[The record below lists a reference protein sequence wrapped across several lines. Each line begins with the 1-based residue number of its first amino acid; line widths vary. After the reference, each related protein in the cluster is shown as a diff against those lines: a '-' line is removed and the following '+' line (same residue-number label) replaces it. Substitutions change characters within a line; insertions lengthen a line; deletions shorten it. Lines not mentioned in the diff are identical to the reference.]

1 MDLLSP
7 TTLFVFRTS
16 GGYTHLMNIII
27 IIIIHYDYDRY
38 SHARL
43 PFPATFCLPCLALP
57 YLTLPYLTLP
67 YLPITR
73 LLLQLPSR
81 KGKSTKG
88 QEEQQAATNNKNKKT
103 MSQPAIT
110 TTTNA
115 TSQQHPYYPLNALI
129 PHYRPNTTSV
139 PNLLLIFFASCT
151 LLLSLCYFFATTRI
165 YAAAA
170 ASSLPLRQEEKSNES
185 MTMRMKSRET
195 GTGLSGG
202 ELSTLMWFV
211 LSGTIH
217 VVFEGYYVRFYEE
230 LAGKEGVL
238 GEMWKEYAFSDSR

>member
-1 MDLLSP
+1 
-7 TTLFVFRTS
+7 
-16 GGYTHLMNIII
+16 
-27 IIIIHYDYDRY
+27 
-38 SHARL
+38 
-43 PFPATFCLPCLALP
+43 
-57 YLTLPYLTLP
+57 
-67 YLPITR
+67 
-73 LLLQLPSR
+73 
-81 KGKSTKG
+81 
-88 QEEQQAATNNKNKKT
+88 

-110 TTTNA
+110 TITNA

-139 PNLLLIFFASCT
+139 PTLLLIFFASCT
-151 LLLSLCYFFATTRI
+151 LLLFFCYFFATRI
-165 YAAAA
+165 YA
-170 ASSLPLRQEEKSNES
+170 ASSLPLLRQQEKSNDS
-185 MTMRMKSRET
+185 TTTTMRIKSRET
-195 GTGLSGG
+195 ETGLSGG

>member
-1 MDLLSP
+1 
-7 TTLFVFRTS
+7 
-16 GGYTHLMNIII
+16 
-27 IIIIHYDYDRY
+27 
-38 SHARL
+38 
-43 PFPATFCLPCLALP
+43 
-57 YLTLPYLTLP
+57 
-67 YLPITR
+67 
-73 LLLQLPSR
+73 
-81 KGKSTKG
+81 
-88 QEEQQAATNNKNKKT
+88 
-103 MSQPAIT
+103 MSQPAITT

-139 PNLLLIFFASCT
+139 PTLLLIFFASCT
-151 LLLSLCYFFATTRI
+151 LLLFFCYFLATTRVR

-185 MTMRMKSRET
+185 TTTMRMESRET
-195 GTGLSGG
+195 DTGLSGG

>member
-1 MDLLSP
+1 
-7 TTLFVFRTS
+7 
-16 GGYTHLMNIII
+16 
-27 IIIIHYDYDRY
+27 
-38 SHARL
+38 
-43 PFPATFCLPCLALP
+43 
-57 YLTLPYLTLP
+57 
-67 YLPITR
+67 
-73 LLLQLPSR
+73 
-81 KGKSTKG
+81 
-88 QEEQQAATNNKNKKT
+88 
-103 MSQPAIT
+103 MSQPAI

-139 PNLLLIFFASCT
+139 PTLLLIFFASCT
-151 LLLSLCYFFATTRI
+151 LLLFFCYFFATTRI
-165 YAAAA
+165 RYAAA
-170 ASSLPLRQEEKSNES
+170 ASSLPLRQEKSNES
-185 MTMRMKSRET
+185 TTMRVRMRET
-195 GTGLSGG
+195 DMGLSGG

>member
-1 MDLLSP
+1 
-7 TTLFVFRTS
+7 
-16 GGYTHLMNIII
+16 
-27 IIIIHYDYDRY
+27 
-38 SHARL
+38 
-43 PFPATFCLPCLALP
+43 
-57 YLTLPYLTLP
+57 
-67 YLPITR
+67 
-73 LLLQLPSR
+73 
-81 KGKSTKG
+81 
-88 QEEQQAATNNKNKKT
+88 
-103 MSQPAIT
+103 MSQPAITT

-139 PNLLLIFFASCT
+139 PTLLLIFFASCT
-151 LLLSLCYFFATTRI
+151 LLLFFCYFFATTRI

-170 ASSLPLRQEEKSNES
+170 ASSLPLLRQQEKSKEKNDL
-185 MTMRMKSRET
+185 KSRET
-195 GTGLSGG
+195 DTGLSGG

>member
-1 MDLLSP
+1 
-7 TTLFVFRTS
+7 
-16 GGYTHLMNIII
+16 
-27 IIIIHYDYDRY
+27 
-38 SHARL
+38 
-43 PFPATFCLPCLALP
+43 
-57 YLTLPYLTLP
+57 
-67 YLPITR
+67 
-73 LLLQLPSR
+73 
-81 KGKSTKG
+81 
-88 QEEQQAATNNKNKKT
+88 

-115 TSQQHPYYPLNALI
+115 TSQQQHPYYPLNALI

-139 PNLLLIFFASCT
+139 PTLLLIFFASCT
-151 LLLSLCYFFATTRI
+151 LLLFFCYFFATTRVR
-165 YAAAA
+165 YAAA
-170 ASSLPLRQEEKSNES
+170 ASSPSLLRQEEKSNDS
-185 MTMRMKSRET
+185 TTMRISRET
-195 GTGLSGG
+195 STGLSGG

>member
-1 MDLLSP
+1 
-7 TTLFVFRTS
+7 
-16 GGYTHLMNIII
+16 
-27 IIIIHYDYDRY
+27 
-38 SHARL
+38 
-43 PFPATFCLPCLALP
+43 
-57 YLTLPYLTLP
+57 
-67 YLPITR
+67 
-73 LLLQLPSR
+73 
-81 KGKSTKG
+81 
-88 QEEQQAATNNKNKKT
+88 

-139 PNLLLIFFASCT
+139 PTLLLIFFASCT
-151 LLLSLCYFFATTRI
+151 LLLFFCYFFATTRVR
-165 YAAAA
+165 YAAA
-170 ASSLPLRQEEKSNES
+170 ASSIPLLRQEEKSKEKNDL
-185 MTMRMKSRET
+185 KSRE
-195 GTGLSGG
+195 TGLSGG

>member
-1 MDLLSP
+1 
-7 TTLFVFRTS
+7 
-16 GGYTHLMNIII
+16 
-27 IIIIHYDYDRY
+27 
-38 SHARL
+38 
-43 PFPATFCLPCLALP
+43 
-57 YLTLPYLTLP
+57 
-67 YLPITR
+67 
-73 LLLQLPSR
+73 
-81 KGKSTKG
+81 
-88 QEEQQAATNNKNKKT
+88 

-139 PNLLLIFFASCT
+139 PTLLLIFFASCT
-151 LLLSLCYFFATTRI
+151 LLLSLCYFFATTRVR
-165 YAAAA
+165 YAA
-170 ASSLPLRQEEKSNES
+170 ASSLSLRQEKSKEKNDL
-185 MTMRMKSRET
+185 KSRE
-195 GTGLSGG
+195 TGLSGG

>member
-16 GGYTHLMNIII
+16 GGYTHLMIII
-27 IIIIHYDYDRY
+27 IIIIYYDDDRY

-43 PFPATFCLPCLALP
+43 PFLATFCLPCLALP
-57 YLTLPYLTLP
+57 YLTLPT
-67 YLPITR
+67 LPITR

-81 KGKSTKG
+81 KKKKVQKDKKSSK
-88 QEEQQAATNNKNKKT
+88 QQQITNNKKKKEKRKT
-103 MSQPAIT
+103 MSQLTTAI
-110 TTTNA
+110 TNA

-139 PNLLLIFFASCT
+139 PTLLLIFFASCT
-151 LLLSLCYFFATTRI
+151 LLLSLCYFFATRI
-165 YAAAA
+165 YA
-170 ASSLPLRQEEKSNES
+170 ASSLPLRQEEEKSKEKNDL
-185 MTMRMKSRET
+185 KSRE
-195 GTGLSGG
+195 TGLSGG

-217 VVFEGYYVRFYEE
+217 VVFEGYYVRFYDE

>member
-1 MDLLSP
+1 
-7 TTLFVFRTS
+7 
-16 GGYTHLMNIII
+16 
-27 IIIIHYDYDRY
+27 
-38 SHARL
+38 
-43 PFPATFCLPCLALP
+43 
-57 YLTLPYLTLP
+57 
-67 YLPITR
+67 
-73 LLLQLPSR
+73 
-81 KGKSTKG
+81 
-88 QEEQQAATNNKNKKT
+88 

-110 TTTNA
+110 TTITNA

-139 PNLLLIFFASCT
+139 PTLLLIFFASCT
-151 LLLSLCYFFATTRI
+151 LLLFFCYFFATTR
-165 YAAAA
+165 A
-170 ASSLPLRQEEKSNES
+170 SLPLLRQQETSNES
-185 MTMRMKSRET
+185 TTTTMRINSRET
-195 GTGLSGG
+195 DMGLSGG

>member
-1 MDLLSP
+1 
-7 TTLFVFRTS
+7 
-16 GGYTHLMNIII
+16 
-27 IIIIHYDYDRY
+27 
-38 SHARL
+38 
-43 PFPATFCLPCLALP
+43 
-57 YLTLPYLTLP
+57 
-67 YLPITR
+67 
-73 LLLQLPSR
+73 
-81 KGKSTKG
+81 
-88 QEEQQAATNNKNKKT
+88 
-103 MSQPAIT
+103 MSQPITT

-139 PNLLLIFFASCT
+139 PTLLLIFFASCT
-151 LLLSLCYFFATTRI
+151 LLLFFCYFFATTRI
-165 YAAAA
+165 YAA
-170 ASSLPLRQEEKSNES
+170 SSLPLLRQQEEES
-185 MTMRMKSRET
+185 KQKNDLKSRET
-195 GTGLSGG
+195 ALSGG